1 MNLKPV
7 ELSYTEMGQGTPV
20 VLVHGFPLDHT
31 IWMPV
36 AEGLKDEARIIM
48 PDLRG
53 AGKSPETNET
63 YTMRLLAED
72 ILALIDRLKLEKVI
86 LVGHSMGGYVAL
98 AFAYA
103 YPGRISG
110 LGLIATQAD
119 ADAPERR
126 QGRLV
131 TAREVKRR
139 GVRFVADGM
148 APKLTHNEDLQK
160 QLHSLML
167 ASRPTAVMNS
177 LKGMAERS
185 DANAWLPTITIPSVV
200 IAGGSDQLINISRS
214 QNLAQMLSKGWL
226 VEIPEAGHMPMLETP
241 DRVVVALR
249 QLICHVAGCG

>member
-7 ELSYTEMGQGTPV
+7 ELAYSETGKGTPV

-31 IWMPV
+31 IWAPV
-36 AEGLKDEARIIM
+36 AEGLRDEARVIM

-53 AGKSPETNET
+53 QGKSPETNEV

-72 ILALIDRLKLEKVI
+72 ILALLDRLKLEKVI

-98 AFAYA
+98 AFAHA
-103 YPGRISG
+103 YPNRISG

-119 ADAPERR
+119 SDAPERR

-131 TAREVKRR
+131 TAREIKRR

-148 APKLTHNEDLQK
+148 ASKLTQNPELQQ
-160 QLHSLML
+160 QLHTLML
-167 ASRPTAVMNS
+167 TTRPIAMMNS

-185 DANAWLPTITIPSVV
+185 DANPWLPAIAVPSVV